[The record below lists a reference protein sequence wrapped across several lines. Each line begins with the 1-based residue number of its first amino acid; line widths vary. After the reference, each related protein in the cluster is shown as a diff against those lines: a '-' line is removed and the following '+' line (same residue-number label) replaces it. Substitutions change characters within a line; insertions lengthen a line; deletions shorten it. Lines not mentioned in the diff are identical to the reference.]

1 MSSRSDYKR
10 NHGRVGNIRREVKK
24 TGKNLVPVLYE
35 KENNPRANIQEI
47 SHPLQQSA
55 IVSRRV
61 LNEYNEQNFN
71 NEHVW
76 ARSIKLGHIPDRSN
90 EYVINEK
97 KEERSGS
104 SSSNIKT
111 KTKTKK
117 IIGCPDNGYY
127 PKLTS
132 LLFRKPTVMI
142 ECKSSRDLLIPNRF
156 NEIKEMHGAGIKHQ
170 TGKYETT
177 NGGGRRNGLMYAI
190 HLDNCLHT

>member
-55 IVSRRV
+55 IVFRRV
-61 LNEYNEQNFN
+61 LNEYDEQNFL

-76 ARSIKLGHIPDRSN
+76 ARSIKLGLIPDRSN

-97 KEERSGS
+97 KEERSGI

-111 KTKTKK
+111 KTKK
-117 IIGCPDNGYY
+117 IIGRPDNGHY
-127 PKLTS
+127 PESTS
-132 LLFRKPTVMI
+132 LLFRKPTVTI
-142 ECKSSRDLLIPNRF
+142 ECKSSHDLLIPNRF

-170 TGKYETT
+170 TGKYEIA